1 MDLLSSISP
10 WNWALKLSRVTWIL
24 LTMRG
29 SSTVIKLKKKKNI
42 IRDKSFLQ
50 HFIME
55 SKCLIQALPGDMSIF
70 QSCVCGPTWINPFL
84 DHFPQDQL
92 SLLHPT
98 LPAEPIHNYIR
109 CNDIKQQTFFHLI
122 HPKKSFVHMIFS
134 YKTINKG
141 AKWNAIWSNS
151 FCNQPAQE
159 LISLL
164 IHQLT
169 SSSLV

>member
-1 MDLLSSISP
+1 
-10 WNWALKLSRVTWIL
+10 
-24 LTMRG
+24 
-29 SSTVIKLKKKKNI
+29 
-42 IRDKSFLQ
+42 
-50 HFIME
+50 
-55 SKCLIQALPGDMSIF
+55 
-70 QSCVCGPTWINPFL
+70 
-84 DHFPQDQL
+84 
-92 SLLHPT
+92 
-98 LPAEPIHNYIR
+98 
-109 CNDIKQQTFFHLI
+109 
-122 HPKKSFVHMIFS
+122 MIFS